1 MRRKEG
7 LREGG
12 GGREPGEEKEGE
24 REGGRGREREGGKG
38 EEKEE
43 ERKRNKPNTSVPQ
56 NVFDFLSGG
65 RRTSTTIKVVSLMR
79 SRTYDVDGSPR
90 SSVSPEPPP
99 EGQGEGRKEPPPE
112 GMWCTAS
119 LVGSHTK

>member
-12 GGREPGEEKEGE
+12 GGRA
-24 REGGRGREREGGKG
+24 RGGKGGRKRGREREGGKG
-38 EEKEE
+38 EEKEK